1 MHMSITIRSLG
12 AAEEVTG
19 SKHLL
24 EVDSQKILIDCGAF
38 QGKRAESDN
47 KNRALL
53 GDDVD
58 PASID
63 ALVLTHAHYD
73 HCGLVPY
80 LVKKGFKGSIY
91 ATSATRDLANLIM
104 TDSAHIQARDADYLS
119 RQAQKKNEKFEWKPL
134 FDEFDVIQAMDQFVT
149 VGYHRPIFVG
159 DGIQVEFFDAGHIL
173 GSAFARV
180 TAKDKEGNTAV
191 IGFSGDLGRKNKP
204 IIKDPECLKDIDILL
219 LESTYGDR
227 LHESTDDAVS
237 RLEKLV
243 NRTAAARGKLIIPAF
258 AVERTQELIF
268 YLHLLHDQGRIPE
281 MPIWVDSPMALNATS
296 IFAIHPECYDKETYD
311 LFTTHAKN
319 PFGFSDLNFSRS
331 VEDSKALNQAKGP
344 MIVISADGMCEFGR
358 IQHHL
363 MHGLGDPA
371 NTVLIVG
378 YMANGTLGR
387 RLKDGAKDVRIH
399 GDWYQVRADI
409 QEIDAFS
416 AHADWK
422 EAVEWLG
429 CVDKVRLRKIYLVHG
444 EGEALTAMRG
454 HVLDAGAK
462 DAEIVKAGEIYTIA

>member
-1 MHMSITIRSLG
+1 
-12 AAEEVTG
+12 
-19 SKHLL
+19 
-24 EVDSQKILIDCGAF
+24 
-38 QGKRAESDN
+38 
-47 KNRALL
+47 
-53 GDDVD
+53 
-58 PASID
+58 
-63 ALVLTHAHYD
+63 
-73 HCGLVPY
+73 VPY

-180 TAKDKEGNTAV
+180 TAKDKEGNTAF
-191 IGFSGDLGRKNKP
+191 IGFYGDLGRKNKP
-204 IIKDPECLKDIDILL
+204 IIKDPECRKDIDILL

-243 NRTAAARGKLIIPAF
+243 NGPRPRGASSSSPF

-296 IFAIHPECYDKETYD
+296 IFAIHPSA
-311 LFTTHAKN
+311 TT
-319 PFGFSDLNFSRS
+319 
-331 VEDSKALNQAKGP
+331 
-344 MIVISADGMCEFGR
+344 
-358 IQHHL
+358 
-363 MHGLGDPA
+363 
-371 NTVLIVG
+371 
-378 YMANGTLGR
+378 R
-387 RLKDGAKDVRIH
+387 RLTTSSRRTRRIPSVFPISTFPAR
-399 GDWYQVRADI
+399 WRI
-409 QEIDAFS
+409 RRRS
-416 AHADWK
+416 T
-422 EAVEWLG
+422 
-429 CVDKVRLRKIYLVHG
+429 RP
-444 EGEALTAMRG
+444 RG
-454 HVLDAGAK
+454 R
-462 DAEIVKAGEIYTIA
+462 

>member
-1 MHMSITIRSLG
+1 MSITIRSLG

-24 EVDSQKILIDCGAF
+24 EVDSRRILIDCGAF
-38 QGKRAESDN
+38 QGKRAIADG

-53 GDDVD
+53 GPDVD

-73 HCGLVPY
+73 HCGLIPY

-119 RQAQKKNEKFEWKPL
+119 RQAQKKNEKFDWKPL
-134 FDEFDVIQAMDQFVT
+134 FDEFDVIRAMDQFVT
-149 VGYHRPIFVG
+149 IGYHHPPFVAAG
-159 DGIQVEFFDAGHIL
+159 VQVEFFDAGHIL
-173 GSAFARV
+173 GSALARV
-180 TAKDKEGNTAV
+180 TAKDKAGNTVV

-204 IIKDPECLKDIDILL
+204 IIKDPECLKDIDVLM

-227 LHESTDDAVS
+227 LHESAVDAVAH
-237 RLEKLV
+237 LERLV
-243 NRTAAARGKLIIPAF
+243 NRTAKTGGKLIIPAF

-268 YLHLLHDQGRIPE
+268 YLHLLHDQNRIPE

-311 LFTTHAKN
+311 LFTTHSKN
-319 PFGFSDLNFSRS
+319 PFGFEKLNFARS
-331 VEDSKALNQAKGP
+331 VEDSKALNEAKGP

-371 NTVLIVG
+371 NT
-378 YMANGTLGR
+378 
-387 RLKDGAKDVRIH
+387 GAASQGWRE
-399 GDWYQVRADI
+399 G
-409 QEIDAFS
+409 S
-416 AHADWK
+416 AHPRGLVSGAGRHSGNRRVFGTRGL
-422 EAVEWLG
+422 EGSGGMAG
-429 CVDKVRLRKIYLVHG
+429 LRRQR
-444 EGEALTAMRG
+444 ASAQNSPR
-454 HVLDAGAK
+454 ARRR
-462 DAEIVKAGEIYTIA
+462 

>member
-1 MHMSITIRSLG
+1 MSIAIRSLG

-24 EVDSQKILIDCGAF
+24 EVDSTKILIDCGAF
-38 QGKRAESDN
+38 QGKRAEADA

-63 ALVLTHAHYD
+63 ALLLTHAHYD

-80 LVKKGFKGSIY
+80 LVKKGFRGSIY
-91 ATSATRDLANLIM
+91 STSATRDLANLIM
-104 TDSAHIQARDADYLS
+104 TDSAHIQERDADYLS
-119 RQAQKKNEKFEWKPL
+119 RQAEKKNETFDWKPL
-134 FDEFDVIQAMDQFVT
+134 YDEFDVIHAMDQFVT
-149 VGYHRPIFVG
+149 VGYHRPILIA
-159 DGIQVEFFDAGHIL
+159 DGIQAEFLDAGHIL
-173 GSAFARV
+173 GSAFIRI
-180 TAKDKEGNTAV
+180 TAKDKEGHTVV

-204 IIKDPECLKDIDILL
+204 IIKDPECLDGIDILL

-227 LHESTDDAVS
+227 LHESTDDAIS

-243 NRTAAARGKLIIPAF
+243 NRTAEMRGKLIIPAF
-258 AVERTQELIF
+258 AVERTQELVF

-319 PFGFSDLNFSRS
+319 PFGFASLNFSRS
-331 VEDSKALNQAKGP
+331 VEESKMLNQAKGP
-344 MIVISADGMCEFGR
+344 MIIISADGMCEFGR

-378 YMANGTLGR
+378 YMAEGTLGR
-387 RLKDGAKDVRIH
+387 RLKDGAKEVRIH

-416 AHADWK
+416 AHADWQ
-422 EAVEWLG
+422 EAVDWLG
-429 CVDKVRLRKIYLVHG
+429 CIDKKRLRKTYLVHG
-444 EGEALTAMRG
+444 EGEALTAMQK
-454 HVLDAGAK
+454 HVLDAGVQA
-462 DAEIVKAGEIYTIA
+462 AEIVKPGEIYTIV